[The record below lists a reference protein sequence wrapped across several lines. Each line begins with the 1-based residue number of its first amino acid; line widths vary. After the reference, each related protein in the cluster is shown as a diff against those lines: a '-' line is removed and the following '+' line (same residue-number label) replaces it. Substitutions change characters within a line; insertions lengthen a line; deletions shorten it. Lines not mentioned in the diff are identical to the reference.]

1 MSSSPEG
8 GAHEASTRDDPARG
22 HGSGGVDPAGPLSV
36 LRTTKRSLTHPNVV
50 TERRIMW
57 RHDQAPRRCVSGQPR
72 QGSSSRRPGT
82 SPHRIADIARR
93 LLVGGVA
100 LALFVAV
107 AVIQA
112 GAWTAL
118 FGVLISGALA
128 VSLSGQ
134 VVPARIVAL
143 AVGVMLAAV
152 DYLAWR
158 WGVTNWA
165 QWYVALPLLL
175 AEAFAAAHAIGMHF
189 TIWPRNHPPLQ
200 PSDDPSRF
208 PVFVLIP
215 TVNEGPE
222 ILAPTVRAALAARD
236 EYLRVHPHSY
246 VEVVICNDG
255 AVAGASCAAA
265 VTSLAERLGVRCI
278 TRSTGGG
285 AKAGNIEHARQLLG
299 VLGDSLLVIFDA
311 DQVANPAFLRR
322 TIPYFADPQI
332 GWVQTGQYYRNI
344 DNPVARWAND
354 QQSLFYVV
362 LCPGKARQ
370 NAAFI
375 CGTNV
380 VIRAG
385 ALDEIG
391 GLPTDSVTEDFAASI
406 RLHARWRSVFVTDRL
421 AEGLG
426 PVDLNGYFQQQ
437 RRWARGTLGLL
448 RTHWDDLV
456 LPRSGGLSVQQR
468 LQYALACT
476 HYLCG
481 VRDLV
486 FILAPV
492 IFIFTGLTGVRGATL
507 SLFLW
512 HFIPYLIASQLAFWH
527 VGHRRTSVRGIL
539 IGFLSFP
546 VLVAAAVTVVC
557 GKRGGFMV
565 TPKRR
570 SAGRRWRLLAPH
582 VLALVVL
589 LAALLEAVR
598 GWRAAMVLPAL
609 WVAVICMMLAT
620 GLYLSVA
627 DWRSGLAPKHLARRR
642 HIARVKYAAVMAA
655 AVSVTF
661 LAPEAARVFTVPTAA
676 SPTAGSVAAYDG
688 HVRVGVVVPAE
699 LLDTGAARFTRA
711 TGLEASIVGRSQEIR
726 DAFNHAWTEGLAE
739 RGSRVWINLS
749 FADDGQVRLDS
760 SPRAVANGVHDD
772 DLRRWAHAIA
782 RYGRPVYLTV
792 LQHADR
798 NWSAS
803 SGVANGGIPQD
814 VMPAWLHIHSVFRKA
829 GATNVIWLWAPAD
842 PAHDRAFRPPDAAVD
857 GVVLTMFAYPRSRW
871 ADPAVRLARVA
882 AAHPGKPIFV
892 EVAAAGAP
900 KRKAAWLA
908 SVAAAAGRRSDVAAL
923 VYHQGGPA
931 TQLTGH
937 DLAVWSVTS
946 DKPSLDAVRDTW
958 GALVGRPDAPCRP
971 AGCHGPANR
980 RDGARP

>member
-1 MSSSPEG
+1 M
-8 GAHEASTRDDPARG
+8 R
-22 HGSGGVDPAGPLSV
+22 
-36 LRTTKRSLTHPNVV
+36 
-50 TERRIMW
+50 
-57 RHDQAPRRCVSGQPR
+57 RHDQAPRRFASGQPR
-72 QGSSSRRPGT
+72 RGLSRRSGT

-93 LLVGGVA
+93 LLVGGLT
-100 LALFVAV
+100 LALIVVV

-118 FGVLISGALA
+118 FGLLISGALA
-128 VSLSGQ
+128 VSLGGQ
-134 VVPARIVAL
+134 VVRARIVAL
-143 AVGVMLAAV
+143 AVGVVLTTV

-158 WGVTNWA
+158 SGVVNWP
-165 QWYVALPLLL
+165 QWYIALPLLL

-189 TIWPRNHPPLQ
+189 TIWPRSQAPINPA
-200 PSDDPSRF
+200 DDPTRF
-208 PVFVLIP
+208 PVFILIP
-215 TVNEGPE
+215 TANEGPE
-222 ILAPTVRAALAARD
+222 ILEPTVRAARAAGD
-236 EYLRVHPHSY
+236 EYLRFHPHSY

-255 AVAGASCAAA
+255 GVTGASCTAA
-265 VTSLAERLGVRCI
+265 VTSLAERLHVRCI
-278 TRSTGGG
+278 TRSIGGG

-299 VLGDSLLVIFDA
+299 VVGDSLLVIFDA
-311 DQVANPAFLRR
+311 DQVASPAFLRR

-332 GWVQTGQYYRNI
+332 GWVQAGQYYRNI

-354 QQSLFYVV
+354 QQSLFYAV

-380 VIRAG
+380 VIRAR

-437 RRWARGTLGLL
+437 RRWARGTLGIL
-448 RTHWDDLV
+448 RTHWGDLV
-456 LPRSGGLSVQQR
+456 LPRRGGLSVQQR

-486 FILAPV
+486 FVLAPV
-492 IFIFTGLTGVRGATL
+492 FFIFTGLTGVRGATL
-507 SLFLW
+507 TLFLW
-512 HFIPYLIASQLAFWH
+512 HFIPYLITSQLAFWH
-527 VGHRRTSVRGIL
+527 VAHRRTSVRGIL

-546 VLVAAAVTVVC
+546 VLVAAAVTVAY
-557 GKRGGFMV
+557 GKRGRFVV

-570 SAGRRWRLLAPH
+570 SAGLRWRPVAPH

-589 LAALLEAVR
+589 LAALFTAVR

-609 WVAVICMMLAT
+609 WVAVMCTMLTT

-627 DWRSGLAPKHLARRR
+627 DWRAGHSRLTPQHLAPGRP
-642 HIARVKYAAVMAA
+642 IARVKYAAVMAA
-655 AVSVTF
+655 AVGVT
-661 LAPEAARVFTVPTAA
+661 LLTLQAARVFTLPTAA
-676 SPTAGSVAAYDG
+676 SPTASSVAAYDG
-688 HVRVGVVVPAE
+688 HVRLGVVLPGE
-699 LLDTGAARFTRA
+699 LLDRGAARFASA

-726 DAFNHAWTEGLAE
+726 DAFNLAWTKGLIGH
-739 RGSRVWINLS
+739 GSRVWINLS
-749 FADDGQVRLDS
+749 FANDGRVTLDS
-760 SPRAVANGVHDD
+760 SPRAVANGVHDA

-814 VMPAWLHIHSVFRKA
+814 VMPAWLHIRTVFRVA
-829 GATNVIWLWAPAD
+829 GAANVIWLWAPAD
-842 PAHDRAFRPPDAAVD
+842 PAHDTAFRPPDSAVD
-857 GVVLTMFAYPRSRW
+857 GVVLTMFEYPRSHW

-908 SVAAAAGRRSDVAAL
+908 SVAAAASRRSDVAAL
-923 VYHQGGPA
+923 IYHQGGPA
-931 TQLTGH
+931 TQLTTH
-937 DLAVWSVTS
+937 DLAAWSVSS
-946 DKPSLDAVRDTW
+946 DRPSLDAVQDTW
-958 GALVGRPDAPCRP
+958 GSLVTRAAAPCRP
-971 AGCHGPANR
+971 PRCHGAVNSQH
-980 RDGARP
+980 GAQP

>member
-1 MSSSPEG
+1 
-8 GAHEASTRDDPARG
+8 
-22 HGSGGVDPAGPLSV
+22 
-36 LRTTKRSLTHPNVV
+36 
-50 TERRIMW
+50 MW
-57 RHDQAPRRCVSGQPR
+57 RHDQTPRRCASGQPR
-72 QGSSSRRPGT
+72 QGSSRRPGT
-82 SPHRIADIARR
+82 SPHRIAGIARG
-93 LLVGGVA
+93 LLVGG
-100 LALFVAV
+100 LAVVLVVAV

-118 FGVLISGALA
+118 FGLLISGALA
-128 VSLSGQ
+128 VSLGGQ

-143 AVGVMLAAV
+143 AVGVMLTTV

-158 WGVTNWA
+158 SAVTNWP

-175 AEAFAAAHAIGMHF
+175 AEVFAAAHAIGMHF
-189 TIWPRNHPPLQ
+189 TIWPRSQAPLQ
-200 PSDDPSRF
+200 PTDDPTRF
-208 PVFVLIP
+208 PVFILIP

-222 ILAPTVRAALAARD
+222 ILEPTVQAALAARD
-236 EYLRVHPHSY
+236 EYLRLHPHSY
-246 VEVVICNDG
+246 VEVVVCNDG
-255 AVAGASCAAA
+255 EVTGAPCTAA

-278 TRSTGGG
+278 TRSIGGG
-285 AKAGNIEHARQLLG
+285 AKAGNIEQARQLLG
-299 VLGDSLLVIFDA
+299 VVGDSLLVIFDA

-322 TIPYFADPQI
+322 TIPYFGDPQI
-332 GWVQTGQYYRNI
+332 GWVQAGQYYRNI

-354 QQSLFYVV
+354 QQSLFYLV

-380 VIRAG
+380 VIRAR

-448 RTHWDDLV
+448 GTHWGDLV
-456 LPRSGGLSVQQR
+456 LPRRGGLSVQQR

-481 VRDLV
+481 LRDLV
-486 FILAPV
+486 FVLAPV

-507 SLFLW
+507 TLFLW

-527 VGHRRTSVRGIL
+527 VAHRRTSVRGIL

-546 VLVAAAVTVVC
+546 VLVAAAVTVAC
-557 GKRGGFMV
+557 GRRGRFVV

-570 SAGRRWRLLAPH
+570 SVGLWWRPVAPH

-589 LAALLEAVR
+589 LAALLVAVR

-609 WVAVICMMLAT
+609 WVAVMCTMLAT

-627 DWRSGLAPKHLARRR
+627 DWRTGRSRLTPQHLAPRRP
-642 HIARVKYAAVMAA
+642 IVRVKYAAVMAA
-655 AVSVTF
+655 AVSVTL
-661 LAPEAARVFTVPTAA
+661 LAPQAARVFTLPTAP
-676 SPTAGSVAAYDG
+676 SPMAGSVAAYDG
-688 HVRVGVVVPAE
+688 HVRLGVVLPSE
-699 LLDTGAARFTRA
+699 LLDRGAARFARA

-726 DAFNHAWTEGLAE
+726 DAFNRAWAE
-739 RGSRVWINLS
+739 DLTGHGSRVWINLS
-749 FADDGQVRLDS
+749 LADDGRVKLDS
-760 SPRAVANGVHDD
+760 SPRAVANGVHDA
-772 DLRRWAHAIA
+772 DLRRWAEAIA
-782 RYGRPVYLTV
+782 RYGRPVYLTA

-803 SGVANGGIPQD
+803 SGVANGAIPQD
-814 VMPAWLHIHSVFRKA
+814 VRAAWLHIRTVFRVA
-829 GATNVIWLWAPAD
+829 GAANVIWLWAPAD
-842 PAHDRAFRPPDAAVD
+842 PAHDRAFRPPESAVD
-857 GVVLTMFAYPRSRW
+857 GVVLTMFEYPRSHW

-882 AAHPGKPIFV
+882 AAHPEKPIFV
-892 EVAAAGAP
+892 EVAAAGEP

-908 SVAAAAGRRSDVAAL
+908 SVAAAASRRSDVAAL
-923 VYHQGGPA
+923 LYHQGGPA
-931 TQLTGH
+931 THLTSH

-946 DKPSLDAVRDTW
+946 DEPSLDAVRATW
-958 GALVGRPDAPCRP
+958 GSLMGRAAASCRP
-971 AGCHGPANR
+971 PGCHGPANS